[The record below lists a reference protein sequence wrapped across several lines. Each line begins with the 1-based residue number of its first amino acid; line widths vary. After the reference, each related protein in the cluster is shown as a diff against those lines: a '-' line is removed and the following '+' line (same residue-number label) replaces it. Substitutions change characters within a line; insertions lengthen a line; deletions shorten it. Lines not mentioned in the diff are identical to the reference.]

1 VTINNF
7 YYLVKP
13 LLPRRA
19 QIALR
24 RTILKLRLPVT
35 KGVWPIKESAGALPP
50 GWKGWPGGKQFAV
63 VITHDVESSRGIEKC
78 RLLAEID
85 LKYGF
90 KSSFNIVP
98 CKYTVPESTR
108 LWLQERGFEIG
119 VHDYY
124 HDGKL
129 YRSRKK
135 FDERAMVINKYLKEW
150 NAAGFRSAAMHHKLE
165 WIAKL
170 DIQYDCSTF
179 DTDPFEPQPDGVNTI
194 FPYWYQKPGTDNG
207 YVEIPYTLPQDFTLF
222 VIKNDKD
229 CSIWKEKLKWIAE
242 KGGMATVIIHPDY
255 INFDSVKKNRV
266 DEYSIDIYSEFLN
279 YINSEYNNR
288 FWNPLPVEAA
298 SFIRTEY
305 SARKETP
312 VQKKNQICSKI

>member
-1 VTINNF
+1 MTINNF

-119 VHDYY
+119 VHDYN

-135 FDERAMVINKYLKEW
+135 FDERAMVINK
-150 NAAGFRSAAMHHKLE
+150 
-165 WIAKL
+165 
-170 DIQYDCSTF
+170 
-179 DTDPFEPQPDGVNTI
+179 
-194 FPYWYQKPGTDNG
+194 
-207 YVEIPYTLPQDFTLF
+207 DF
-222 VIKNDKD
+222 
-229 CSIWKEKLKWIAE
+229 
-242 KGGMATVIIHPDY
+242 
-255 INFDSVKKNRV
+255 
-266 DEYSIDIYSEFLN
+266 
-279 YINSEYNNR
+279 
-288 FWNPLPVEAA
+288 
-298 SFIRTEY
+298 
-305 SARKETP
+305 
-312 VQKKNQICSKI
+312 